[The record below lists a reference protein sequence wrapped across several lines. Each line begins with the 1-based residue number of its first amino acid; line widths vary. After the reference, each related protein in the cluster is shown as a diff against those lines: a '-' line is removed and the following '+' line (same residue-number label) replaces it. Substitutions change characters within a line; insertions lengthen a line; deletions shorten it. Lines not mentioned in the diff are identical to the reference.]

1 MVTASHNGAED
12 NGVKIVERDG
22 GMLSRD
28 WEHLAE
34 MIMNAPELSETIAN
48 LNTTWLKGYL
58 FDVNVLATEKS
69 PDPWAKAQTIEE
81 MEKEAKDN
89 TLVGKGRLPIVFIG
103 RDTRDSSPA
112 ISEQIIRGLKVMNV
126 EYVDYNLLTT
136 P

>member
-1 MVTASHNGAED
+1 
-12 NGVKIVERDG
+12 
-22 GMLSRD
+22 
-28 WEHLAE
+28 
-34 MIMNAPELSETIAN
+34 
-48 LNTTWLKGYL
+48 
-58 FDVNVLATEKS
+58 
-69 PDPWAKAQTIEE
+69 